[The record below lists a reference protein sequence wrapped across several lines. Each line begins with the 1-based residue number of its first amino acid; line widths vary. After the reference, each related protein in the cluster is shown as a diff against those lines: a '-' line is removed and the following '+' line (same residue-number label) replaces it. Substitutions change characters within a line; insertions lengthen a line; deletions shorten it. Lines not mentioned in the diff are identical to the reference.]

1 MIELGK
7 ATPRHTLF
15 FAFNVTVAIFLA
27 FFVAIPIL
35 SHFASRAE
43 DIAESAT
50 QLSHFKSIAIN
61 AKNLTK
67 TSAQA
72 GDPFLPGNEERVVSA
87 DLQASLKGIVAT
99 ADVRFLSIRAL
110 PTVRSQQ
117 LRLVAVSME
126 LEGPLAAIRSVILA
140 IENQMPFLFVSA
152 ASLRSASDGEDGLI
166 RAELKVQGAM
176 QDKAPPSSA
185 AEAASR

>member
-1 MIELGK
+1 MMDFAK
-7 ATPRHTLF
+7 AIPRRTLF
-15 FAFNVTVAIFLA
+15 LAFNAATALFLA
-27 FFVAIPIL
+27 FFVAAPIL
-35 SHFASRAE
+35 SHFTSRAE
-43 DIAESAT
+43 DIAESAA
-50 QLSHFKSIAIN
+50 QLSHFQSIAIN

-99 ADVRFLSIRAL
+99 ADVRFLGIRAL
-110 PTVRSQQ
+110 PPVRSQQ

-152 ASLRSASDGEDGLI
+152 ASLRSVSDGEDGLI
-166 RAELKVQGAM
+166 RAEFKVQGAM
-176 QDKAPPSSA
+176 RDKAPPSSA
-185 AEAASR
+185 AEAVSR